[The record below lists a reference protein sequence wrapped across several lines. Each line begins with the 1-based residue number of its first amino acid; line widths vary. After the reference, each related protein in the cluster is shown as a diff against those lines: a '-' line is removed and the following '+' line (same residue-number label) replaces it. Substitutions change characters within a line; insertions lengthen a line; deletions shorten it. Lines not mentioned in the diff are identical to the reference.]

1 MGGMAALQSAAPAFC
16 QWSAL
21 QALLAVVAN
30 NFGTFAG
37 TLVIQRRVSQRSA
50 GIFNA
55 IGLLIPV
62 LNIAAF
68 LLRHQPETAAAGG
81 FVHLMTLPAWQ
92 RRRRPLSCD
101 YESSKERKRK
111 RKREGHVHGLWLW

>member
-1 MGGMAALQSAAPAFC
+1 MSAPSWPGPSEEVLRAAVSRSSRAMHQRG
-16 QWSAL
+16 W
-21 QALLAVVAN
+21 VAN
-30 NFGTFAG
+30 HDGTFAG
-37 TLVIQRRVSQRSA
+37 TLVLQRRDSQRSA

-81 FVHLMTLPAWQ
+81 FVHLMTLPAVAAAAA
-92 RRRRPLSCD
+92 PA
-101 YESSKERKRK
+101 
-111 RKREGHVHGLWLW
+111 VM